1 MVRCQLEECQNTIL
15 VVIMRIVQ
23 CAQTLG
29 LRFKGFDLMDQQ
41 EAFAHIVNGLDAIT
55 LTFQNNQNRW
65 SK

>member
-1 MVRCQLEECQNTIL
+1 
-15 VVIMRIVQ
+15 MRIVQ

-55 LTFQNNQNRW
+55 LTFQNNRNRW